1 MKYDYDNISNTEIIN
16 VINEYIHSERD
27 RIILT
32 LNFVNNYT
40 YQQIS
45 DYLYSLDMENRTKG
59 LFTNYYLSAKQI
71 GRIIAKREHIVFKHL
86 KGDNNNEA

>member
-1 MKYDYDNISNTEIIN
+1 MNYDYDNISNTEIKN

-32 LNFVNNYT
+32 LNLIDNYT

-59 LFTNYYLSAKQI
+59 MFTNYSLSAKQI
-71 GRIIAKREHIVFKHL
+71 GRVIAKKEQIIFKHL
-86 KGDNNNEA
+86 KGDKNNG